1 MTAPH
6 RLLRTTVLSAV
17 VLTLAAGA
25 HGAGG
30 AGLPS
35 FGHAVL
41 LAGPVMLA
49 AWFATRRRL
58 APAAF
63 VAFVVGGQWLLHG
76 AFGALAQGSSD
87 VGHQHGAAALDVE
100 AVGTA
105 AAHGHALSTSM
116 VVAHSLA
123 ALLVALWLAAGERL
137 LWVVVEWLV
146 FRPLAVLRAAPSHLV
161 ASELLCRC
169 AARLDPVAGRV
180 LGANVSWRGPP
191 AAAGFA

>member
-17 VLTLAAGA
+17 VLMLAAGA

-58 APAAF
+58 APTAF

-76 AFGALAQGSSD
+76 AFGALAQASTA
-87 VGHQHGAAALDVE
+87 VGHQHAAATLDTE
-100 AVGTA
+100 GIGTA
-105 AAHGHALSTSM
+105 ATHGHALSASM
-116 VVAHSLA
+116 VVAHSVA
-123 ALLVALWLAAGERL
+123 ALLVALWLSAGERL

-146 FRPLAVLRAAPSHLV
+146 FCPRAALRVAPSGV
-161 ASELLCRC
+161 VTSGRVCRC
-169 AARLDPVAGRV
+169 AARLDPVVGRV

>member
-1 MTAPH
+1 MAAPH

-17 VLTLAAGA
+17 VLTLAAVA

-30 AGLPS
+30 AGPPS

-41 LAGPVMLA
+41 LAGPVTFA

-76 AFGALAQGSSD
+76 AFGALAQGSTA
-87 VGHQHGAAALDVE
+87 VGHQHGAAALDAE
-100 AVGTA
+100 AIGTA
-105 AAHGHALSTSM
+105 ATHAHALSASM
-116 VVAHSLA
+116 VLAHSVA
-123 ALLVALWLAAGERL
+123 ALLVALWLSAGERL

-146 FRPLAVLRAAPSHLV
+146 FRPLAALSAAHSGVV
-161 ASELLCRC
+161 ASEPLCQG
-169 AARLDPVAGRV
+169 AARLGPVVGRV

>member
-17 VLTLAAGA
+17 VLMLAAGA
-25 HGAGG
+25 HVAGG

-35 FGHAVL
+35 FGHAAL
-41 LAGPVMLA
+41 LAGPVGLA

-58 APAAF
+58 APAAL

-76 AFGALAQGSSD
+76 AFGALAQGSTA
-87 VGHQHGAAALDVE
+87 VGHEHGAA

-105 AAHGHALSTSM
+105 AAHGHALSASM
-116 VVAHSLA
+116 VVAHTVA
-123 ALLVALWLAAGERL
+123 ALLVALWLSAGERL

-146 FRPLAVLRAAPSHLV
+146 FRPLGLVRTAPSGVV
-161 ASELLCRC
+161 ASEPFCRC
-169 AARLDPVAGRV
+169 TTRLDPVVGRV